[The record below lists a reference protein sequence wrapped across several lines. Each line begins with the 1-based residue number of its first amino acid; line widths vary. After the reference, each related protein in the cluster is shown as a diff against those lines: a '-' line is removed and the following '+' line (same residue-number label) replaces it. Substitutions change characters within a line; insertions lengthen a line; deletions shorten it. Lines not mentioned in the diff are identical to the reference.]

1 MTQIGV
7 MGGLYNRDNVI
18 ANMEGYIYMI
28 SIIIMWGYI
37 RGLKLRGRGKERGGE
52 DRKASFVD
60 EGEDR
65 EALNK
70 HSLGY
75 FARIEGLEEAEGR
88 EERAKKSLLRDSN
101 ARIER
106 EVRREEGW
114 EMEIEVMMLSVM
126 GMVLLIW
133 SYDLITT
140 YLGIELQSLALYMIT
155 SRSEERRLV
164 SEAGSGS
171 EERRRSIRTLGAGAG
186 YKHSMSVNS
195 ENKNNTEES
204 NEVSGNYARR
214 NTFPGRGAISGIK
227 YYILGIL
234 SSSILLMGI
243 VMMYQEMGTT
253 HNEGI
258 RMIQETEGGVGKIG
272 GYMMIA
278 GILFKLALPP
288 FHNWAPDVY
297 DGVETR
303 KTVWIA
309 VTGKI
314 AYMVYIY
321 KVRIYEMGM
330 MEGVI
335 VGALIVGSVMG
346 LTQNRVKRLLAY
358 STINQM
364 GYPLMGLLTTGV
376 ISRVSY
382 IFYNVQ
388 YWVTLIN
395 SFCIMMAL
403 GGRYEIRYISSIY
416 RESPVLLMALVI
428 NMYSLIGIPP
438 LIGFFGKQMVLSGG
452 LLGGYVGLVTVAII
466 TSVISG
472 AYYLRIIK
480 EVVLKDRG
488 KVKNK
493 ISEIKD
499 ITKDYQ
505 EFRQKEK
512 DIKELGSEER
522 RKSKKTLSALN
533 KQSMFIGY
541 YAREDEERLRDRRYG
556 VGVVREMGPISWI
569 ISIITIVTMLYGLNP
584 RLMVVPISL
593 MVMET

>member
-1 MTQIGV
+1 MMQIGV
-7 MGGLYNRDNVI
+7 LGGLYNRDNVI
-18 ANMEGYIYMI
+18 ANMEGYIYVI
-28 SIIIMWGYI
+28 SMIIMIGYI
-37 RGLKLRGRGKERGGE
+37 RGERR
-52 DRKASFVD
+52 RKITRDLVK
-60 EGEDR
+60 EGEGG
-65 EALNK
+65 K
-70 HSLGY
+70 
-75 FARIEGLEEAEGR
+75 
-88 EERAKKSLLRDSN
+88 
-101 ARIER
+101 
-106 EVRREEGW
+106 REEGW
-114 EMEIEVMMLSVM
+114 EMEMEVVMLSVM

-155 SRSEERRLV
+155 SRSEGQERGERR
-164 SEAGSGS
+164 E
-171 EERRRSIRTLGAGAG
+171 
-186 YKHSMSVNS
+186 K
-195 ENKNNTEES
+195 
-204 NEVSGNYARR
+204 
-214 NTFPGRGAISGIK
+214 PGKGAIFGIK

-243 VMMYQEMGTT
+243 VMMYQGMGTT

-258 RMIQETEGGVGKIG
+258 RMIRETGEMGRIG
-272 GYMMIA
+272 GYLMVS

-309 VTGKI
+309 VMGKVS
-314 AYMVYIY
+314 YMIYIY

-346 LTQNRVKRLLAY
+346 LTQNRIKRLLAY

-376 ISRVSY
+376 ISRVSF

-395 SFCIMMAL
+395 SFCIMIAL

-416 RESPVLLMALVI
+416 RESPILLMALVI
-428 NMYSLIGIPP
+428 NIYSLIGVPP

-472 AYYLRIIK
+472 AYYLRVIK
-480 EVVLKDRG
+480 EVVLRDRG
-488 KVKNK
+488 K
-493 ISEIKD
+493 EGG
-499 ITKDYQ
+499 
-505 EFRQKEK
+505 
-512 DIKELGSEER
+512 ELG
-522 RKSKKTLSALN
+522 
-533 KQSMFIGY
+533 I
-541 YAREDEERLRDRRYG
+541 REKRG
-556 VGVVREMGPISWI
+556 EMGPISWV
-569 ISIITIVTMLYGLNP
+569 ISIITLVTMLYVVNP

-593 MVMET
+593 MVTEA